1 MTDYRVRTTKL
12 LVGPVGEPF
21 YSEMC
26 TEVYIESEGA
36 GEFVIV
42 EQHARVDL
50 GKIAINPDEWPALRD
65 AINQM
70 IGECEAHD

>member
-1 MTDYRVRTTKL
+1 MKL
-12 LVGPVGEPF
+12 LIGPVGEPS

-26 TEVYIESEGA
+26 TEVFIESGGG

-42 EQHARVDL
+42 EQHGAIDL